1 MKSTPAGA
9 IGTLLVL
16 LMLSSCAAPAQ
27 LSSTQ
32 PLTAAPVPSPA
43 VTATYA
49 PEPPPLPSPTI
60 TVTSSATHT
69 PTDVSTFSP
78 TATPSS
84 TPRSTATPTATPS
97 IPRVVIL
104 KTANIRGGPGT
115 NYAVVASGKVGDEY
129 DVCGRNQAADWVQ
142 LCGYGDPQR
151 WIYVGVDLKLAEIAG
166 AGVIG
171 DIPGVPPPPTPTP
184 RPATATPDSA
194 RLAQYLDKI
203 SPSLTGPILATTMRD
218 QRISDQ
224 EVQLVRNLA
233 TYSPASQTQIVER
246 GLVDELYGK
255 RDPERILHDLSSPLI
270 VVYYLDNHFTYEAQ
284 YPVVYKPALE
294 AIQLGK
300 GGCIRYAQIGAEAL
314 LRSGYTSDAWNM
326 VVNITSPL
334 GHNVTL
340 FKEPNSGGELPSP
353 GQYYV
358 ITNGQGV
365 PGRLGNGAVLLGPY
379 PTAYQAAVDIENRGY
394 TPRLGDF
401 RVLGNT
407 LDLYNSPWIQ
417 VLPP

>member
-104 KTANIRGGPGT
+104 KAVNIRSGPGT
-115 NYAVVASGKVGDEY
+115 NYAVVTSGKAGDEY
-129 DVCGRNQAADWVQ
+129 EACGRNQAADWMQ

-151 WIYVGVDLKLAEIAG
+151 WVYVGADLRLAEVAGSQAGQQLKLVDPI
-166 AGVIG
+166 
-171 DIPGVPPPPTPTP
+171 PTPPLPTN
-184 RPATATPDSA
+184 TPDPCYGATVQGA
-194 RLAQYLDKI
+194 RQRFGFDQIVPCLYTPAKVVAFMTANLRHFGGDWDQVTYGGNTYTPAWEVYANGTDDCDGLAEFAACVLRRNGYEAYNVGISINSSFGHNVAGFVNPKDGKVYAINNGTEIDGPFASWEELAKYFIDKGYAEAGKNLI
-203 SPSLTGPILATTMRD
+203 LFEPCIPEKTSPPGGPIL
-218 QRISDQ
+218 
-224 EVQLVRNLA
+224 
-233 TYSPASQTQIVER
+233 
-246 GLVDELYGK
+246 
-255 RDPERILHDLSSPLI
+255 
-270 VVYYLDNHFTYEAQ
+270 YLPHREIW
-284 YPVVYKPALE
+284 P
-294 AIQLGK
+294 
-300 GGCIRYAQIGAEAL
+300 
-314 LRSGYTSDAWNM
+314 
-326 VVNITSPL
+326 
-334 GHNVTL
+334 
-340 FKEPNSGGELPSP
+340 
-353 GQYYV
+353 
-358 ITNGQGV
+358 
-365 PGRLGNGAVLLGPY
+365 
-379 PTAYQAAVDIENRGY
+379 
-394 TPRLGDF
+394 
-401 RVLGNT
+401 
-407 LDLYNSPWIQ
+407 
-417 VLPP
+417 

>member
-115 NYAVVASGKVGDEY
+115 NYAVVASGKAGDEY
-129 DVCGRNQAADWVQ
+129 EACRRNQAADWVQ
-142 LCGYGDPQR
+142 LCGYSDPQR
-151 WIYVGVDLKLAEIAG
+151 WVYVGTDLKLAEVVGLQGGQQLKLVDPI
-166 AGVIG
+166 
-171 DIPGVPPPPTPTP
+171 PTPPLPTNTP
-184 RPATATPDSA
+184 DPCFGATARDARQRFAFEAILSCLKTPALVSEFMRNNVKWDGGYDPREHGGNEYAPAWLVYERGIDDCDGHAILQCYLLERNGWDAYVVGLSIEGGGKEICGECPGHDVCAVSVKDGRILVMDNEGTVEGYFGSLPDVA
-194 RLAQYLDKI
+194 RHYIAKGWMWKGG
-203 SPSLTGPILATTMRD
+203 SLRTM
-218 QRISDQ
+218 
-224 EVQLVRNLA
+224 L
-233 TYSPASQTQIVER
+233 ASQVTQVTTDYTTPK
-246 GLVDELYGK
+246 VT
-255 RDPERILHDLSSPLI
+255 DLPW
-270 VVYYLDNHFTYEAQ
+270 
-284 YPVVYKPALE
+284 
-294 AIQLGK
+294 
-300 GGCIRYAQIGAEAL
+300 
-314 LRSGYTSDAWNM
+314 TS
-326 VVNITSPL
+326 
-334 GHNVTL
+334 H
-340 FKEPNSGGELPSP
+340 E
-353 GQYYV
+353 Y
-358 ITNGQGV
+358 
-365 PGRLGNGAVLLGPY
+365 
-379 PTAYQAAVDIENRGY
+379 
-394 TPRLGDF
+394 
-401 RVLGNT
+401 
-407 LDLYNSPWIQ
+407 
-417 VLPP
+417 